1 MTTSA
6 TQHAIGALK
15 LTSLHLDHPTV
26 VPAKVLRGACSEAI
40 AHLQTNQPHADDLGR
55 LWCALFAVLP
65 TGYLPYVTLTLE
77 QAAPFACVITDG
89 TGSVVDRQAGKTIE
103 GITEMIRLRLPA
115 GRGEVQP

>member
-65 TGYLPYVTLTLE
+65 AGYLPHVTLTPE
-77 QAAPFACVITDG
+77 QAAPFGCVITDG

-103 GITEMIRLRLPA
+103 GITELIRLRLPA